1 MKKLVSGILVLCLC
15 FLTIAAG
22 AKTVYTEIPFNGQ
35 GNSKIFLTY
44 GDSDADY
51 IDFVDYSSSYGLIDA
66 DITNESVYIPFA
78 ICLSPNGII
87 GDSSLVLDEKGN
99 WNLYGIPFHLAT
111 DEKVIKLFGF
121 RENKASM
128 NEVQK
133 AVLDGMRTHQMSV
146 EPKNYS
152 RIYLLAYNSYSDVN
166 LKINVTYTDDTT
178 EEKYVTIS
186 ANPYEIDWNAPARNR
201 YELGYTVLR
210 SAKGT
215 STISSTNG
223 RKFYPYVVTVDPNKQ
238 VARLNFDMGNG
249 HRFINIISITG
260 VAPDKDDIAQYAKS
274 FEEIT
279 KENYNDAKLYVEQ
292 SIKYGVDEESIKMLS
307 DKVEA
312 YKEENSIFEETTDI
326 PKVEKEPEIKEE
338 PTVKGEMQFEDLT
351 GVSWAVDAIK
361 YLYENDIISGTSDK
375 TFSPDEHLTREQFV
389 KIICGAFDIKESTDA
404 ATFKDVA
411 KGSWYEPFVK
421 KVCSAG
427 LVSGVS
433 KDKFGVGEKITRQDL
448 AVIIFR
454 AVGDKIKAEN
464 RAPDFKDK
472 TQISGYAVEAVTT
485 LARAGI
491 LNGTDGKVNP
501 QNYCTRA
508 EMAKI
513 IYGVIL
519 NIGEGD
525 K

>member
-1 MKKLVSGILVLCLC
+1 MKKIVSILLILCLC
-15 FLTIAAG
+15 FSATLAG
-22 AKTVYTEIPFNGQ
+22 AKTVYTDIPFNGQ
-35 GNSKIFLTY
+35 GNSKVFLTY
-44 GDSDADY
+44 GESDTDY
-51 IDFVDYSSSYGLIDA
+51 VDFVDYSSSYGLVDA
-66 DITNESVYIPFA
+66 CITNESVYLPFA

-121 RENKASM
+121 KENTSSM
-128 NEVQK
+128 GDVQK
-133 AVLDGMRTHQMSV
+133 AVLDGMRNFQMKV
-146 EPKNYS
+146 EPKAYS
-152 RIYLLAYNSYSDVN
+152 RIYLLACNSYGYAPIKVQ
-166 LKINVTYTDDTT
+166 VTYKDSTV
-178 EEKYVTIS
+178 EEKVVNIL
-186 ANPYEIDWNAPARNR
+186 ANPYEIDWNWPARRR
-201 YELGYTVLR
+201 YELGYTVLK

-215 STISSTNG
+215 ATISSTNG
-223 RKFYPYVVTVDPNKQ
+223 RKFYPYAITLDPNKELE
-238 VARLNFDMGNG
+238 RLDFDMGGG

-260 VAPDKDDIAQYAKS
+260 VEPDVDDIAKYAES

-279 KENYNDAKLYVEQ
+279 ESNFKDAMLYAEQ
-292 SIKYGVDEESIKMLS
+292 SKKFGAEAESIKALEE
-307 DKVEA
+307 KVKA
-312 YKEENSIFEETTDI
+312 YKEANNIEEETT
-326 PKVEKEPEIKEE
+326 VPETKEE
-338 PTVKGEMQFEDLT
+338 PIVEEKPVVKGEMQFEDLAS
-351 GVSWAVDAIK
+351 VSWAVDAIK
-361 YLYENDIISGTSDK
+361 YLYDNDIVSGTSDT
-375 TFSPDEHLTREQFV
+375 TFSPNEQLTREQFV

-421 KVCSAG
+421 KACSAG

-519 NIGEGD
+519 NIGEGV